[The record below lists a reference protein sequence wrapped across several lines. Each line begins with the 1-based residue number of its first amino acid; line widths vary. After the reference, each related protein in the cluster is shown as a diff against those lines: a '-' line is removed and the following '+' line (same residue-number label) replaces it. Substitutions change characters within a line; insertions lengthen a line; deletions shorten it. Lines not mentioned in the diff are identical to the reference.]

1 MCLRGWNVEGQGCVG
16 AGAGPGPPVRQGCPW
31 VRGLSFSGVATSFLL
46 PESLLLATLLPPSPQ
61 QLRGADE
68 A

>member
-1 MCLRGWNVEGQGCVG
+1 MWKARDVWALALALGQG
-16 AGAGPGPPVRQGCPW
+16 RQSGKGCAW

-46 PESLLLATLLPPSPQ
+46 PESLLLATLLPPPPQ